1 MRNMRRTIRNKGILR
16 SMRNARR
23 NIHNLPRKMRKGP
36 SMRQHGAH
44 QGACASAGILEIRE
58 NPPDSAGIPEIR
70 ETPPNS
76 AELPE
81 MRADMSTYFVRALLY
96 GLPWA

>member
-1 MRNMRRTIRNKGILR
+1 MRSIGHNMRNTHRHVRNMSRNMRNMQRNVRNMWRT
-16 SMRNARR
+16 MTFA
-23 NIHNLPRKMRKGP
+23 
-36 SMRQHGAH
+36 QHTQHAQH
-44 QGACASAGILEIRE
+44 V
-58 NPPDSAGIPEIR
+58 AGIPEFR

-81 MRADMSTYFVRALLY
+81 IRTEMSTYFVRALLY